1 MRRCSQAPWFMPFT
15 RSIFQ
20 CLWWFFFWGGVVFS
34 LVSKR
39 VKAFVSVPLLS
50 LWLFTSLL
58 SPQIL
63 AALNKKLSVILP
75 FNLLL
80 LFLPE
85 FFLVIIMLT
94 LITLSRIFFQNWRLN
109 LSLVSFQPSRYSLY
123 YKSSSQHRQESLLSQ
138 LGRNI
143 WVHKVGPTYNFF
155 WKPNTHLE
163 CKCPENTSICG
174 ANEHMGPLEEMW
186 S

>member
-20 CLWWFFFWGGVVFS
+20 CLWVFFWLGGGVFS

-63 AALNKKLSVILP
+63 AVLNKKLSVILP

-94 LITLSRIFFQNWRLN
+94 LITLSRIFFQNRRLN

-123 YKSSSQHRQESLLSQ
+123 YKSSFQHRQESLLPQ

-186 S
+186 